1 MQIQKEDRKM
11 DLQPML
17 LTEVYRS
24 RYNDLLKEA
33 QKERLPKE
41 AEADRPSPYAR
52 ILSRMGGILIIVG
65 LSLGAQNPSNIT

>member
-1 MQIQKEDRKM
+1 M

-17 LTEVYRS
+17 LTDLFES

-41 AEADRPSPYAR
+41 ARAGRPSPYAS
-52 ILSRMGGILIIVG
+52 ILSRVGGILITVG